1 MKNVAK
7 KPTRR
12 QEAPATRESAPT
24 QLPLAL
30 AAVREELLAVVTT
43 LGTSV
48 FAAMLEDER
57 TRLCG
62 PRYMHDADREAMRAG
77 YTRGDLALGGRR
89 VSLPRPRVR
98 SRDGHE
104 VALETWTQFAE
115 RDALTPRAVEQMV
128 LGVST
133 RKYKRSLDTV
143 PSSMTTRGTS
153 KSAVSR
159 RFVAGTT
166 RELDKLRRAD
176 LSKLALCAVMI
187 DGIHVGEHLVLVALG
202 IDEVGEKHVL
212 GLREGATEN
221 TVVCKAFIG
230 DLIARGLSDE
240 RAMLFVIDGGKGIAA
255 AIRAHFGDLALIQ
268 RCQVHKKRNV
278 EGHLPESMRNN
289 VGRKISEAYGM
300 RDVARAK
307 RVLEGIANQVEKDY
321 PSAAASMREG
331 LDETLTVLHF
341 GVGDALTRTLA
352 TTNPIEFING
362 RLRKTSANVDR
373 WRNGTMVLRWMAIG
387 LVEAARTFRKLR
399 GHKQMPKLVAALRA
413 HDAKVNPSAV
423 DVRNKAA

>member
-1 MKNVAK
+1 MKNAAK

-12 QEAPATRESAPT
+12 QEAPAIQVNLPT

-30 AAVREELLAVVTT
+30 AAVREELLAVVTS

-62 PRYMHDADREAMRAG
+62 PRYAHDADREAVRAG
-77 YTRGDLALGGRR
+77 YTRGDLAFGGRR
-89 VSLPRPRVR
+89 VSLARPRVR

-104 VALETWTQFAE
+104 VPLETWAQFSE
-115 RDALTPRAVEQMV
+115 RDPLTPRAVEQMV

-133 RKYKRSLDTV
+133 RKYERSLEALP
-143 PSSMTTRGTS
+143 PSMVTRGTS

-166 RELDKLRRAD
+166 RELDKVRRAD
-176 LSKLALCAVMI
+176 LSKLRICAVMI
-187 DGIHVGEHLVLVALG
+187 DGIHVGSHLVLVALG
-202 IDEVGEKHVL
+202 IDESGDKHIL

-221 TVVCKAFIG
+221 TVVCKAFLG

-240 RAMLFVIDGGKGIAA
+240 RAMLFVIDGGKGLAA
-255 AIRAHFGDLALIQ
+255 AIRAHFGELALIQ

-278 EGHLPESMRNN
+278 EGHLPESMRKN
-289 VGRKISEAYGM
+289 VGRKISEAYRM
-300 RDVARAK
+300 RDVERAE
-307 RVLEGIANQVEKDY
+307 RVLDGIARQLEKDY
-321 PSAAASMREG
+321 PSAAESMREG
-331 LDETLTVLHF
+331 LAETLTVMRF
-341 GVGDALTRTLA
+341 GLGDALTRTLA

-373 WRNGTMVLRWMAIG
+373 WRNGSMVLRWMAIG
-387 LVEAARTFRKLR
+387 LVEAAKTFRKLR
-399 GHKQMPKLVAALRA
+399 GHKQMPKLVDALRA
-413 HDAKVNPSAV
+413 HDAKVNSSAV
-423 DVRNKAA
+423 DGRRNAA